1 MTRSRCSWSSS
12 ADWYFDSHSC
22 SCSCSCS
29 CSAEGGTR
37 TRRPRNTF
45 EHERDFEHEVA
56 RDFEHEHDHD
66 FEHEHEEKSMAW
78 SEFEAGCFCPATRRA
93 LSCGRREDK

>member
-1 MTRSRCSWSSS
+1 MTRSRCSWSLS
-12 ADWYFDSHSC
+12 ADWYFDSH
-22 SCSCSCS
+22 SCS

-56 RDFEHEHDHD
+56 RDFEHEHEHD
-66 FEHEHEEKSMAW
+66 FEHEREEKSIAW